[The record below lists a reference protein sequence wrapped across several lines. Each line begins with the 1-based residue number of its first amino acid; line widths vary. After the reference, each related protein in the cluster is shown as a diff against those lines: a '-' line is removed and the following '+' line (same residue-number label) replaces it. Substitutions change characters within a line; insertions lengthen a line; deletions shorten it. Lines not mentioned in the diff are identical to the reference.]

1 MKKTFH
7 TIHIISLALIVSFS
21 TVAYGKNAL
30 IASGEASEASVE
42 AAINL
47 LSASVDFSAAS
58 LELGGS
64 IAIELGKPLAN
75 IVLTSAEVSM
85 ESVAFSTE
93 VLADGIVT
101 TTMLSSKLANA
112 GIDLSVDAVQLAASA
127 TAAGIAMSAETAE
140 LFLHQAVNIAAA
152 SGRLSGEVAGLTIAL
167 AAAGVELSVD
177 SAKLVVDAAAKGVT
191 ISEEAAKKI
200 ITGSLS
206 IAKECIA
213 AAVVTERYILM
224 TLEEA
229 NNLLREISMATVAA
243 GIKAGRQTVQLTVAT
258 ASHLK
263 QLGIDS
269 VKYSKELSKRAA
281 TAAINATILTVNGAN
296 DATVV
301 MINTGSGLIVA
312 SLDTLTAAVE
322 KTSKK
327 IQP

>member
-1 MKKTFH
+1 MVQKRH
-7 TIHIISLALIVSFS
+7 TLHIILIALIVSFS
-21 TVAYGKNAL
+21 TVAHGKNA
-30 IASGEASEASVE
+30 IVASGEASKASVE
-42 AAINL
+42 AAINI
-47 LSASVDFSAAS
+47 LSASADLSAAG
-58 LELGGS
+58 LELGGN

-93 VLADGIVT
+93 VLADGFVT
-101 TTMLSSKLANA
+101 TAMLSNELAHA
-112 GIDLSVDAVQLAASA
+112 GIDLSVDAAQLAASA
-127 TAAGIAMSAETAE
+127 TAAGITMSAETAG

-152 SGRLSGEVAGLTIAL
+152 SGRLSGEVAKLSVAL

-177 SAKLVVDAAAKGVT
+177 SAKLVADAAAKGVT
-191 ISEEAAKKI
+191 ISEEAAKNI
-200 ITGSLS
+200 ITASLS

-229 NNLLREISMATVAA
+229 NTLLRETSMATVAA
-243 GIKAGRQTVQLTVAT
+243 AIKTGRQTVEFTAAT

-263 QLGIDS
+263 QLGINS

-281 TAAINATILTVNGAN
+281 TAAVNATIVTVNGAN

-301 MINTGSGLIVA
+301 VINTGSGLIVA

-322 KTSKK
+322 KTTKK